1 MIKLTFN
8 SIMQKVLLLML
19 LMFTTVASANEE
31 DLSFPFSSDS
41 GKYWQYISDQTMGGV
56 SNGQVT
62 LEQDGDL
69 SFARLTGNVSTRNNG
84 GFIQLRSGV
93 SFATAEKNGQALRG
107 VRLNVRGNGEI
118 YNIFIRTNETRSY
131 SDYYSASFKA
141 NTNWEIVDLP
151 FEEFKRKRSL
161 NSTLYSKNIRTFA
174 IVAYGR
180 DFTADVSVSKLE
192 FYY

>member
-1 MIKLTFN
+1 
-8 SIMQKVLLLML
+8 MQKVLFIML
-19 LMFTTVASANEE
+19 LILTPVAAANEE

-56 SNGQVT
+56 SSGQVT

-93 SFATAEKNGQALRG
+93 SFATSEKNGKALRG
-107 VRLNVRGNGEI
+107 VRLNVRGNGET

-141 NTNWEIVDLP
+141 DTNWQVIDLP
-151 FEEFKRKRSL
+151 FEQFKRKRSL